1 MQGVSDPAGMDQDKK
16 FSLALMPNIPESP
29 EQDRG
34 TLPRLQ
40 YGIASEITL
49 EDIPRRELSYHF
61 YVTAQPVGS
70 RTFQPSPWETESP
83 TATADLER
91 PDTRTLLSEIFG
103 ELDAAGR
110 WREDWIEEKQQLE
123 KPSEKALT
131 NAKQVAEELYNVVVI
146 SGGHPL
152 HAPVISYDYDDYIT
166 MVWRKGQHALY
177 LEINEDEI
185 QYVKVWGINIDSEM
199 DAGMPS
205 KENYLMLWEWLLNG

>member
-1 MQGVSDPAGMDQDKK
+1 MQGVSNPAGRDQDKK
-16 FSLALMPNIPESP
+16 FSLALMPNIPEYP

-70 RTFQPSPWETESP
+70 RTFQPSPWEAESP
-83 TATADLER
+83 TANADLER
-91 PDTRTLLSEIFG
+91 PDSSVVLNEILSQ
-103 ELDAAGR
+103 LNAVVR
-110 WREDWIEEKQQLE
+110 WREDWVDEEHEPE
-123 KPSEKALT
+123 KPSEQAIGR
-131 NAKQVAEELYNVVVI
+131 AKQVVSELLGAVI
-146 SGGHPL
+146 SEDKPL
-152 HAPVISYDYDDYIT
+152 HTPVLSYDYDDYIT
-166 MVWRKGQHALY
+166 MVWRKGQHELY

-199 DAGMPS
+199 DAGVPS